1 MITVN
6 QSQKQVNVPMGP
18 TEPATENLFD
28 SKQFRAALGLFP
40 TGVAVVTSLASD
52 QRKIGLTVNSFTSVS
67 LRPPLVSFNLAKGLL
82 SISDWLS
89 VEEFAVNLL
98 RHDQEVI
105 SSDFARSQS
114 DKWSNAEHTAG
125 MTSSPILTSNLAS
138 FECIKYACHEI
149 GDHYIMI
156 GKVLR
161 FAVAPD
167 AEPLVFYRG
176 AYCRVGRSR
185 NGSEIAG

>member
-1 MITVN
+1 MAPIE
-6 QSQKQVNVPMGP
+6 P
-18 TEPATENLFD
+18 TTENPFD

-40 TGVAVVTSLASD
+40 TGVAVVTSLASGR
-52 QRKIGLTVNSFTSVS
+52 RKIGLTVNSFTSVS
-67 LRPPLVSFNLAKGLL
+67 LRPPLVSFNLAKSLL

-105 SSDFARSQS
+105 SSDFAHSQS
-114 DKWSNAEHTAG
+114 DKWSNAKHTAG
-125 MTSSPILTSNLAS
+125 TTSSPILTSNLAS
-138 FECIKYACHEI
+138 FECMKFACHEI
-149 GDHYIMI
+149 GDHHIMI

-161 FAVAPD
+161 FTVASD

-176 AYCRVGRSR
+176 AYCRVGRSQ
-185 NGSEIAG
+185 NGIETVG